1 MLGGKPSRKNR
12 YKAMGRSR
20 VRRSKKRLYFPARV
34 LKTGTGLL
42 ALIMLSLCFI
52 FLYDFITQCSYF
64 KTREITVSGQNRLS
78 KDAVIKQAGIN
89 PGMNILAFNLAVAR
103 KRLLVHPWI
112 AEADVQRVIPAGIH
126 IRIKEHRGV
135 AVIDL
140 GRKYLIDESGVII
153 KELSPSDTGNLPIV
167 RGLRYA
173 DIKIPAA
180 VNKFES
186 IQSGT
191 AASAKRSTGLQQS
204 MASVYDAVVA
214 VLSLGS
220 SPESVLP
227 NRQIKQISVDREM
240 GLTLYAFDRT
250 KTIQL
255 GFNDYSSKYAMLKTV
270 LNFLNQGSAWNFQD
284 IDWID
289 LKNLNRIVIN
299 PFRDKED

>member
-12 YKAMGRSR
+12 YKATGRSR

-64 KTREITVSGQNRLS
+64 KTREITVSGENRLS
-78 KDAVIKQAGIN
+78 EDAVIKQAGIN

-173 DIKIPAA
+173 DIKISAA
-180 VNKFES
+180 ANKFES
-186 IQSGT
+186 IQSRT

-227 NRQIKQISVDREM
+227 NRQIKQIRVDREM